1 MLHDGNAS
9 SVRVCQIVQ
18 NSEEG
23 GLEKLINLEVNRS
36 LLIFFFPEKNFR
48 KLLIVGEGGLG
59 K

>member
-36 LLIFFFPEKNFR
+36 LLIFFFSREKFQ
-48 KLLIVGEGGLG
+48 KIVNSRGRWSG
-59 K
+59 